1 MHNSRTLHLQHS
13 NFFSSTDRLAE
24 QPCNLV
30 MRIGTVFCV
39 LLLASRLSPG
49 RSLPS
54 VSRSLPVSSSP
65 ALHNTA
71 YKVNDDAIE
80 RSLKSFDASAIKLSA
95 GSSSS
100 FGTQPSTKKS
110 NMLSMHEVPKFLA
123 LSSMMLLI
131 VYIFTIARDTKDA
144 LIVTNCGAEAIAFL
158 KVYGVVP
165 AASVFLWWYAT
176 LATKCTPTTLFYAT
190 MAPFIAFYFLFAF
203 VLYPL
208 RHILHPMSMAL
219 PQNGLSYA
227 VNLLRHWTFAL
238 YYIVSELWGSAGIP
252 LLFWTCANDVVRVDQ
267 VSTVL

>member
-1 MHNSRTLHLQHS
+1 MPKQLRN
-13 NFFSSTDRLAE
+13 LAM
-24 QPCNLV
+24 P
-30 MRIGTVFCV
+30 IGTLFCV
-39 LLLASRLSPG
+39 LCIASWLSPG
-49 RSLPS
+49 HSLPS
-54 VSRSLPVSSSP
+54 VCSRLPLSSLP
-65 ALHNTA
+65 ALRNAA
-71 YKVNDDAIE
+71 YKIDDAAIE
-80 RSLKSFDASAIKLSA
+80 RSSKHFDASAINLSA
-95 GSSSS
+95 GSTSS
-100 FGTQPSTKKS
+100 FYTQPSTDKK
-110 NMLSMHEVPKFLA
+110 NMLNMQEMPKFLA

-176 LATKCTPTTLFYAT
+176 LAAKCSPAALFYAT

-267 VSTVL
+267 VSTAMATMLYNEIANAIG